1 MDVTFLH
8 SDPAVDLVAAVDPAT
23 GTVECFKLIDG
34 RLQRLDAEVTFIRS
48 EAREFELKPPR
59 AVPIAPLLVQRQR
72 GAQWKAERGLA
83 GRRWGR

>member
-8 SDPAVDLVAAVDPAT
+8 SDPVVDLVAATDPAT
-23 GTVECFKLIDG
+23 GAIECFKLIEG
-34 RLQRLDAEVTFIRS
+34 RLKRLDAEITFIQS
-48 EAREFELKPPR
+48 EDREFDLIPPR
-59 AVPIAPLLVQRQR
+59 ALPIARLSAQRQR